1 MTACMN
7 ILMISSD
14 APPHKGGISR
24 LVSLLE
30 QGLERFGHNVSIVSP
45 KFRIKELKFSTI
57 PFHRYADYYD
67 LIHLHGPT
75 PFLSD
80 LTLITNA
87 SARIVYTHH
96 AEVSWV
102 SERASGA
109 YRNFHRFLAKRART
123 VIVHTHDYSRLFKG
137 YNVATL
143 RLPCP
148 MKPPEKKIE
157 LDQKPDVFTV
167 LYVGQFRPF
176 KGIDML
182 IKAATR
188 LKKIRFILTGEGYLK
203 PRLMSM
209 AKGLENVNFVNAAND
224 DELRQLYLMSHVICL
239 PSVNTTEAFG
249 LVLLEGALHGCVP
262 LASSLLGV
270 TENTSLLKGL
280 TFKKKSLVS
289 LTRNIEVLANDKDLW
304 TRIALQSNK
313 AARDYS
319 ESYPPALYVKR
330 HEEIYRKACHSD

>member
-1 MTACMN
+1 MN

-24 LVSLLE
+24 LVRLLE
-30 QGLERFGHNVSIVSP
+30 QGLKRLGHNVSIVSP

-57 PFHRYADYYD
+57 PFHGYSDQYD

-102 SERASGA
+102 SERVSGA
-109 YRNFHRFLAKRART
+109 YRSFHRFLARRART
-123 VIVHTHDYSRLFKG
+123 IIVHTHDYSRLFKG

-148 MKPPEKKIE
+148 IQPPEKKTE
-157 LDQKPDVFTV
+157 LDQKPDAFTV

-176 KGIDML
+176 KGIDTL
-182 IKAATR
+182 IKAAAT
-188 LKKIRFILTGEGYLK
+188 LKEVRFILTGEGYLK
-203 PRLMSM
+203 PRFMSM
-209 AKGLENVNFVNAAND
+209 AKGLENVNFVSAPND

-270 TENTSLLKGL
+270 AENIYLLKGL
-280 TFKKKSLVS
+280 TFKNKSLVS
-289 LTRNIEVLANDKDLW
+289 LTRNIEMLANDKDLW
-304 TRIALQSNK
+304 TRIALQSSK
-313 AARDYS
+313 AAYDYAVT
-319 ESYPPALYVKR
+319 YTPDLYVRR
-330 HEEIYRKACHSD
+330 HEEIYYKACRSD